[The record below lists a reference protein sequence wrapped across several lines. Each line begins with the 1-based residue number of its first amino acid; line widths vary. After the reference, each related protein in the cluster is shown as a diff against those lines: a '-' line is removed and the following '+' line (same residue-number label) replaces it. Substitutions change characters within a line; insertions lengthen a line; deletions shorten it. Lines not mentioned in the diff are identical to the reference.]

1 MFLSVNVFKYSLLGV
16 SGPKNEIFPKP
27 EVTHKKVKNYVFALD
42 IALKLD
48 YWVQI
53 TPLTDF
59 APKEI
64 QNKTR
69 SAPRNA
75 KNTDFLKKTNSAR
88 YDAVI
93 ASRLRLDR

>member
-1 MFLSVNVFKYSLLGV
+1 M
-16 SGPKNEIFPKP
+16 
-27 EVTHKKVKNYVFALD
+27 THKKVKNYVFALD

-75 KNTDFLKKTNSAR
+75 KNTHFLKKQQLCAR

-93 ASRLRLDR
+93 ALRLRLDR